1 MKEWRFVEMTFS
13 VTVKNREGKPINQ
26 SDLENYVIQ
35 REDYYQKTAMID
47 RRIET
52 NNRNEE
58 KTIW

>member
-1 MKEWRFVEMTFS
+1 MTFS

-58 KTIW
+58 KTIWEIS